1 MNTPIESRPT
11 AHVSDTIPP
20 LFAALSDPSRLAIVE
35 RLISEGEKT
44 AGELAEPFSVS
55 APAISRH
62 LGVLEKAGLIE
73 RRVDR
78 QWRRFRVRP
87 DAIEAI
93 DDWVR
98 RQRRFWDKS
107 FDRLERLISEQ
118 PDEESSDE

>member
-1 MNTPIESRPT
+1 MRLPVDSGEPT
-11 AHVSDTIPP
+11 HGSETIPP

-73 RRVDR
+73 RRIDR

-107 FDRLERLISEQ
+107 FDRLERLVSEQ
-118 PDEESSDE
+118 PDEEPSDE